1 MRVRQTWPCFR
12 LVASLAHL
20 DQMIRPLLPR
30 RIVIGQGAHAELASL
45 LRSRRDDLELRGSKY
60 TDVTADDL
68 TWGDTYLGF
77 KRPPLATMG
86 NVRWVHCTG
95 AGVDAWLHPE
105 PLPPEILLTRTSE
118 PFGRSIAE
126 WVLARALAFRQQLL
140 ALAECQRRR
149 EWAPR
154 EVGVLRGSRAVVV
167 GTGDIGSGV
176 ARLFTA
182 LGAEMHGV
190 SRSGGGDRAVFA
202 SLSKVSALPRL
213 VTDADWLIVT
223 VPLTSETR
231 GLIGRE
237 VLSACRGAV
246 LLNTGR
252 GEVVD
257 ESLLPQALAAGWL
270 AGAAL
275 DVFAVEPLPAA
286 SPLWD
291 DPRVMISPHMS
302 GLGTVEGAV
311 EGFLE
316 CLGEIEQGR
325 LPARTVDRAR
335 EY

>member
-1 MRVRQTWPCFR
+1 MT
-12 LVASLAHL
+12 S
-20 DQMIRPLLPR
+20 PLLPR
-30 RIVIGQGAHAELASL
+30 RIVIGQGAHAELASI
-45 LRSRRDDLELRGSKY
+45 LRSRRGDLELRGSTY

-68 TWGDTYLGF
+68 TWADTYLGF
-77 KRPPLATMG
+77 KRPPLPTMG

-95 AGVDAWLHPE
+95 AGVDAWLHPD

-118 PFGRSIAE
+118 PFGPSIAE

-140 ALAECQRRR
+140 GLAESQRRH

-154 EVGVLRGSRAVVV
+154 EVSVLRGSRAVVV
-167 GTGDIGSGV
+167 GTGDIGSSI

-182 LGAEMHGV
+182 LGAEVHGV
-190 SRSGGGDRAVFA
+190 SRSGGGDRTVFA
-202 SLSKVSALPRL
+202 SLSTVSELTRL
-213 VTDADWLIVT
+213 VADADWLIVT

-237 VLSACRGAV
+237 VLRACRGAV
-246 LLNTGR
+246 LINTGR

-257 ESLLPQALAAGWL
+257 ESLLPQALDAGWL

-275 DVFAVEPLPAA
+275 DVFTVEPLPAT

-291 DPRVMISPHMS
+291 DSRVMISPHMS
-302 GLGTVEGAV
+302 GPTTVAGAV

-325 LPARTVDRAR
+325 VPARAVDRAR